1 MANDG
6 ELILVSERGWRRGLN
21 NLLDNEFGRWW
32 RTRRWWVQA
41 LIWAGVIGFMLGAI
55 VTQGGADKETVVM
68 VYGIFASMFPAVA
81 VIIMM
86 QSALIGEKSTG
97 TAAWVLSKPVSR
109 PAFIIAKLLAN
120 SLTVLVVMVVV
131 PGLVA
136 YPLIS
141 IALGGLFNPLLFL
154 AGLGVIWLTLLW
166 YLTFT
171 LMLGT
176 LLKSRGAVIGIALAL
191 LFAQQYL
198 IGLIPALKVAL
209 PWTLTMPLNNTT
221 DALLPMLLQG
231 RPVASFLPQVLIIG
245 VEIVLFV
252 VLAVWRFNKEEF

>member
-1 MANDG
+1 MANDR

-41 LIWAGVIGFMLGAI
+41 LIWTGVIGFLLGAI
-55 VTQGGADKETVVM
+55 VTQGGADKETLVM
-68 VYGIFASMFPAVA
+68 VYGIFASMVPAVA

-166 YLTFT
+166 YLTLT
-171 LMLGT
+171 LMLGA

-191 LFAQQYL
+191 LFAQQYI

-209 PWTLTMPLNNTT
+209 PWTLTMPLNNTNG
-221 DALLPMLLQG
+221 ALLPMLLQS

-245 VEIVLFV
+245 LEIVLFV
-252 VLAVWRFNKEEF
+252 VLAVWRFTKEEL

>member
-1 MANDG
+1 MTNDR

-41 LIWAGVIGFMLGAI
+41 LIWTGVIGFLLGAI
-55 VTQGGADKETVVM
+55 VTQGGADKETLVM

-166 YLTFT
+166 YLTLT
-171 LMLGT
+171 LMLGA

-191 LFAQQYL
+191 LFAQQYI

-209 PWTLTMPLNNTT
+209 PWTLTMPLNNTNG
-221 DALLPMLLQG
+221 ALLPMLLQG

-245 VEIVLFV
+245 LEIVLFV
-252 VLAVWRFNKEEF
+252 VLAVWRFTKEEL

>member
-1 MANDG
+1 MTNDR

-41 LIWAGVIGFMLGAI
+41 LIWTGVIGFLLGAI
-55 VTQGGADKETVVM
+55 VTQGGADKETLVM

-166 YLTFT
+166 YLTLT
-171 LMLGT
+171 LMLGA

-191 LFAQQYL
+191 LFAQQYI

-209 PWTLTMPLNNTT
+209 PWTLTMPLNNTNG
-221 DALLPMLLQG
+221 ALLPMLLQS

-245 VEIVLFV
+245 LEIVLFV
-252 VLAVWRFNKEEF
+252 VLAVWRFTKEEL